1 MRGNKSLKRYIA
13 EYTVIDG
20 MHKHINW
27 LLITAD
33 NDNDARSMADSLS
46 HDPDAASDEGS
57 HQHPWSFGDGSTASR
72 LKLVRKITDAQFSV
86 IRDVMGLM
94 IYQT

>member
-1 MRGNKSLKRYIA
+1 MLKRYIA

-20 MHKHINW
+20 LHEHINW

-33 NDNDARSMADSLS
+33 NDDDARSMANSLN
-46 HDPDAASDEGS
+46 HDADASNGEGS
-57 HQHPWSFGDGSTASR
+57 HQHPWSFGDGSTSSK
-72 LKLVRKITDAQFSV
+72 LKLVREITDDQFSV

-94 IYQT
+94 IYPS